1 MLDVKEFI
9 ESQEKEVTGVTPF
22 KVNIL
27 NSCDKILDES
37 PDLDLESRLDKVSF
51 SNSLIALD
59 TNIKMLERYYDV
71 TPNIKTPNHY
81 AGSQDVISFLE
92 DRMLNAEFVCSMIF
106 NIVKYT
112 VRLGRKDDE
121 AKEVEKIRIY
131 FTRMKNFIENGNSL
145 HD

>member
-27 NSCDKILDES
+27 NSCDNILDES
-37 PDLDLESRLDKVSF
+37 ISLDLVNPSSEAIF

-59 TNIKMLERYYDV
+59 TNIYMLERYYNV
-71 TPNIKTPNHY
+71 TPKIETPTHY

-92 DRMLNAEFVCSMIF
+92 DRMLPEEFVSSMIF

-131 FTRMKNFIENGNSL
+131 FTRMKNYIETGYSL

>member
-1 MLDVKEFI
+1 MLNVKEFI
-9 ESQEKEVTGVTPF
+9 ASQEKEVSDITPF

-27 NSCDKILDES
+27 KSCETILDES
-37 PDLDLESRLDKVSF
+37 PILDLDDPSRTAIF

-59 TNIKMLERYYDV
+59 TNINLLERYYNV
-71 TPNIKTPNHY
+71 TPKIETPTHY

-92 DRMLNAEFVCSMIF
+92 DRMLPTEFVSSMIF

>member
-9 ESQEKEVTGVTPF
+9 ASQEKEVSDITPF

-27 NSCDKILDES
+27 KSCENILYESPILD
-37 PDLDLESRLDKVSF
+37 LDDPSRKAIF

-59 TNIKMLERYYDV
+59 TNIRMLERYYNV
-71 TPNIKTPNHY
+71 TPKIETPTHY

-92 DRMLNAEFVCSMIF
+92 DRMLPTEFVSSMIF

>member
-9 ESQEKEVTGVTPF
+9 ESQEKEVTDITPF

-27 NSCDKILDES
+27 NSCDKILYKS
-37 PDLDLESRLDKVSF
+37 PILDLDDLSRKSIF
-51 SNSLIALD
+51 SNSLTALD
-59 TNIKMLERYYDV
+59 TNIHMLERYYNV
-71 TPNIKTPNHY
+71 TPKIETPTHY

-92 DRMLNAEFVCSMIF
+92 DRMLNSEFVSSMIF

>member
-27 NSCDKILDES
+27 NSCDNILDES
-37 PDLDLESRLDKVSF
+37 ISLDLVNPSSEAIF

-59 TNIKMLERYYDV
+59 TNIYMLERYYNV
-71 TPNIKTPNHY
+71 TPKIETPTHY

-92 DRMLNAEFVCSMIF
+92 DRMLPEEFVSSMIF
-106 NIVKYT
+106 NIVNNT
-112 VRLGRKDDE
+112 IHFSEILSNVIGIQH
-121 AKEVEKIRIY
+121 KIRDTTI
-131 FTRMKNFIENGNSL
+131 FTATVMISKSTI
-145 HD
+145 